1 MNNQGLNNID
11 KASMVKSAIDSKR
24 LKKIL
29 DSSVDIICSL
39 DKEGRFVDV
48 SAAAYYILG
57 YTPQELIGKYCT
69 DINVADQ
76 KLLIEGYLKRIM
88 TINEVMTFETE
99 AVKKNGGK
107 IPLCWSGKW
116 DKDDQIIYCIARDE
130 SKRKEAELKLRLSE
144 RKCKALVQNGFDM
157 FIIIDM
163 HGNYQFISNS
173 VYTLMGY
180 TEEDLIGTN
189 AFRLIHPDDVEKTQ
203 AALNKLYTQAL
214 VDDADPFRFLNS
226 NNEWRWIE
234 AKGANMLN
242 DVAVNGVVINC
253 RDITEKKLLS
263 DKLNQ
268 EKDERRKKISKAIIK
283 AQELERTQLSRELH
297 DNVNQVL
304 TTIKLYTELSI
315 DGNAESKSLLQ
326 KALVYLN
333 SCIDEIRSISKRLST
348 PTLGKINFSDS
359 VKELVNALNLTDKIN
374 IHLEFSNVY
383 EKLDQVTH
391 LGIYRIIQE
400 HLTNILRHAQAKNV
414 EIKIKGSEVELQLLI
429 VDDGKGFDV
438 HSKRSGIG
446 ISNMFSRAESLNS
459 KLKIK
464 SSPGNGCRLLLTV
477 PI

>member
-1 MNNQGLNNID
+1 MNSQGLNNID

-39 DKEGRFVDV
+39 DKEGRFIDV

-57 YTPQELIGKYCT
+57 YTPHELIGKYCI
-69 DINVADQ
+69 DINETDQ
-76 KLLIEGYLKRIM
+76 KLLIEGYLKMIM
-88 TINEVMTFETE
+88 TINEVMTFETD

-107 IPLCWSGKW
+107 VPLCWSGRW

-130 SKRKEAELKLRLSE
+130 TKRKEAELKLRLIE
-144 RKCKALVQNGFDM
+144 RKCRALVQNGFDM

-189 AFRLIHPDDVEKTQ
+189 AFRLIHPEDVEKTE
-203 AALNKLYTQAL
+203 ASLFKLYTQPL
-214 VDDADPFRFLNS
+214 VDDAEPFRFLNKK
-226 NNEWRWIE
+226 NEWRWIE
-234 AKGANMLN
+234 AKGANMVN
-242 DVAVNGVVINC
+242 DPAINGVVINC
-253 RDITEKKLLS
+253 RDITDKTLLAE
-263 DKLNQ
+263 KLNQ

-304 TTIKLYTELSI
+304 TTIKLYTELSL
-315 DGNAESKSLLQ
+315 DGNTESKSLLE
-326 KALVYLN
+326 KSLLYLTH
-333 SCIDEIRSISKRLST
+333 CIDEIRSISKRLST
-348 PTLGKINFSDS
+348 PTLGKISFSDS
-359 VKELVNALNLTDKIN
+359 VNELVNSLNLTDKIE
-374 IHLEFSNVY
+374 IHLAFSNVS

-391 LGIYRIIQE
+391 LGIYRILQE
-400 HLTNILRHAQAKNV
+400 HLTNVLRHAKAKNV
-414 EIKIKGSEVELQLLI
+414 EIKITGAEGEMQLLI
-429 VDDGKGFDV
+429 IDDGVGFDV

-446 ISNMFSRAESLNS
+446 LSNMFSRAESLNS

-464 SSPGNGCRLLLTV
+464 SSPGNGCKLSLTV
-477 PI
+477 PL